1 MLMSKTGTPEEQA
14 DADVSHTAATPTITA
29 PPVAPAYLV
38 WWERRRSVLIG
49 TAGWVVFLGLWELA
63 VRFKWIDTPF
73 LAAPSEI
80 GSTLFSLFSS
90 GEIWNDLAVSGQE
103 LLIGLA
109 LSTGV
114 GITVG
119 ILMGWYRWLREL
131 LDPFVSALYATPR
144 IALIPLIILWL
155 GIGIESKVMIVFLTS
170 VFEVLVNTSA
180 GVRSLD
186 EGIVRTARSFGAN
199 SLQIFRTVALP
210 SSVPFILTGLR
221 LAVGRGLTGVV
232 VGELFAAQAGVGHA
246 LSRSAQ
252 LFQISETFAYLA
264 LIAFAGIV
272 LVAVLTR
279 LERRFDAWRF

>member
-1 MLMSKTGTPEEQA
+1 MLMSKTGTPDEAVEA
-14 DADVSHTAATPTITA
+14 NLLRAGAAPSVTA
-29 PPVAPAYLV
+29 PPVVPAYLA
-38 WWERRRSVLIG
+38 WWDRRRSLLIG
-49 TAGWVVFLGLWELA
+49 TAGWVAFLALWEAA
-63 VRFKWIDTPF
+63 VGFKWIDTPF
-73 LAAPSEI
+73 LAAPKDI
-80 GSTLFSLFSS
+80 ASTLFSLFRS
-90 GEIWNDLAVSGQE
+90 GEIWNDLAVSGKE

-109 LSTGV
+109 LSAAV
-114 GITVG
+114 GITLG
-119 ILMGWYRWLREL
+119 ILMGWYRGLREL

-186 EGIVRTARSFGAN
+186 EGIVRAARSFGAN

-232 VGELFAAQAGVGHA
+232 VGELFAAQAGIGHA
-246 LSRSAQ
+246 LTKSAQ
-252 LFQISETFAYLA
+252 LFQINEMFAYLA
-264 LIAFAGIV
+264 LIAIAGIV
-272 LVAVLTR
+272 LVSLLTR
-279 LERRFDAWRF
+279 LERHFDAWRF